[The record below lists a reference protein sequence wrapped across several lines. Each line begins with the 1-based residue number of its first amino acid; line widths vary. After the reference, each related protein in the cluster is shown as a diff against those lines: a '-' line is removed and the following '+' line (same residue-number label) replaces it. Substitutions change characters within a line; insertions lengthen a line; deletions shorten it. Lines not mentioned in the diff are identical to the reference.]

1 MEVNPWNGTA
11 VVTCNRE
18 KRPFRAGHGPA
29 REE

>member
-18 KRPFRAGHGPA
+18 KRPVLAGHGPA
-29 REE
+29 RK

>member
-18 KRPFRAGHGPA
+18 MRPVRAGHGPA
-29 REE
+29 RK